1 MQPADP
7 ASFPSG
13 SKERCTQSNRT
24 RPPDTDWPATRRPIC
39 PSSVPPLQRHGFL
52 LVKTLSV
59 IPNRLSV
66 LRKSSCCVALPSSP
80 CAKTSPATTIGN
92 RILLLI
98 VASCARL
105 WAEARS
111 GWRRSIPREQCTLA
125 AWRAVSRTR
134 TAADDERHRRQ
145 QGGKASITCRMAAA
159 VRGCYPAGSDR
170 PSHVG
175 ASTERRREPVR
186 RPRDGARRAATR
198 SRRRACR
205 ARALRR
211 ARRRGRDR
219 EDADGRGVPCARRA
233 LRRRRPMGP
242 VSGAPCAAC
251 VLAVDP
257 GVRPLGGAG

>member
-1 MQPADP
+1 PGQRSAGRARDRRRLSPTSRRASPHSRGRRWTRGGTRRRHRPLGHWGRSLRGRDDRVRRAARNRWCSSYAHPCTGYFGTTEIEPPFAMQPADP

-13 SKERCTQSNRT
+13 SKERSTQSNRT

-66 LRKSSCCVALPSSP
+66 LRKSSCCVALASSP
-80 CAKTSPATTIGN
+80 CARPGPATTIGN

-134 TAADDERHRRQ
+134 AAADDERHRRQ
-145 QGGKASITCRMAAA
+145 QGGKASITCRMA
-159 VRGCYPAGSDR
+159 V
-170 PSHVG
+170 
-175 ASTERRREPVR
+175 
-186 RPRDGARRAATR
+186 
-198 SRRRACR
+198 
-205 ARALRR
+205 
-211 ARRRGRDR
+211 
-219 EDADGRGVPCARRA
+219 
-233 LRRRRPMGP
+233 
-242 VSGAPCAAC
+242 
-251 VLAVDP
+251 
-257 GVRPLGGAG
+257 